1 MATRLMA
8 WVLTMLLL
16 GAAVS
21 FAATPVEPQL
31 GERVLSY
38 GTWGVDVFHV
48 QLALIEAGYSLA
60 ADGHFGSTTR
70 RVVAAFQV
78 AHGLEPDGVVGP
90 KTLRALLSYRQAFVY
105 VVRPGDSLWSIA
117 RAFDM
122 TIEEIVALNDL
133 PDRPLQIGQKL
144 ILHAGPTYKVRPG
157 DTLWEIAI
165 RHRTTV
171 DELVRL
177 NNIANPSVIRVGAEL
192 RVPPGASMGPRG
204 F

>member
-1 MATRLMA
+1 MATRLTI
-8 WVLTMLLL
+8 WIVTLFLF
-16 GAAVS
+16 GAAAVL
-21 FAATPVEPQL
+21 AATPVEPQL

-38 GTWGVDVFHV
+38 GSWGADVFHL

-70 RVVAAFQV
+70 RVVTAFQL
-78 AHGLEPDGVVGP
+78 AYGLEPDGIVGP
-90 KTLRALLSYRQAFVY
+90 ETLRALRSSRRTVRY

-117 RAFDM
+117 RNFDVRM
-122 TIEEIVALNDL
+122 EEIVNLNNL
-133 PDRPLQIGQKL
+133 PDRPLQIGQEL
-144 ILHAGPTYKVRPG
+144 ILPARPVYRVRPG

-165 RHRTTV
+165 RHQTTV

-177 NNIANPSVIRVGAEL
+177 NGIANPSLIRAGVEL
-192 RVPPGASMGPRG
+192 HMPTGPTPGPRG